1 MTVAA
6 ETAVSQ
12 PLLVRQSG
20 PGVRTEVVTNSK
32 LSVEEPSGS
41 KFVPA
46 GGTTVAGLVQALSAL
61 KTNTRDVIAILQA
74 IKAAGAL
81 HADLI
86 VQ

>member
-1 MTVAA
+1 MRLGPPAA
-6 ETAVSQ
+6 A
-12 PLLVRQSG
+12 LLLLAGALLGCAADEAADEPAGSG
-20 PGVRTEVVTNSK
+20 
-32 LSVEEPSGS
+32 
-41 KFVPA
+41 FVPA
-46 GGTTVAGLVQALSAL
+46 GSTTVADLVQALVAL